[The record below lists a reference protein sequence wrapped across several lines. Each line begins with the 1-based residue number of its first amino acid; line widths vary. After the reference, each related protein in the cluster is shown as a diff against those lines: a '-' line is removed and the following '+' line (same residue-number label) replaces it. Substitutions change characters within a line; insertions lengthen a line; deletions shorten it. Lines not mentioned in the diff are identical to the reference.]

1 MKKSLM
7 YLFLVGFLPACN
19 FPLHGP
25 ITATPNIT
33 QAYETIQAEILT
45 MQPLQ
50 TGAALGTPF
59 PTSVTPNPATTVPTN
74 LSQTPRPSI
83 PAPTAVCD
91 RVQPGNP
98 IDVTIPD
105 DTVIPPG
112 ESFVKIWRLL
122 NAGNCSWTTG
132 YTLVWFSGEQLSTER
147 AYSLE
152 HSVSSGSSVDISIE
166 MTAPSI
172 PGTYQSNWKLQNSS
186 GQLFGIGPAGNL
198 PFWVR
203 IVVPSVVTP
212 TSTPTPTATSIPTI
226 LSSGTLQVSD
236 GNGVILAGITLGND
250 QNSDIKFS
258 NGQISSLN
266 STRFSSQLTSLPD
279 YNTCVNLLKTEAGIQ
294 INNET
299 KFKYYCFKDNSNH
312 NGWIQILGS
321 GGQNL
326 DLEILTWSN

>member
-1 MKKSLM
+1 MKNTLIYTFFAVLLTS
-7 YLFLVGFLPACN
+7 CN

-50 TGAALGTPF
+50 TGAALGTPY
-59 PTSVTPNPATTVPTN
+59 PTTVTPGTATVIPTRLSVTPI
-74 LSQTPRPSI
+74 PSL
-83 PAPTAVCD
+83 PAPTTVCD

-105 DTVIPPG
+105 DTSIPPG
-112 ESFVKIWRLL
+112 ESFVKTWRLY

-132 YTLVWFSGEQLSTER
+132 YSLVWFSGEQLSIER

-152 HSVSSGSSVDISIE
+152 HAVSSGSSVDLSIE
-166 MTAPSI
+166 MTAPNT
-172 PGTYQSNWKLQNSS
+172 PGTYQSNWKLQNNS

-203 IVVPSVVTP
+203 IVVPSIVTP
-212 TSTPTPTATSIPTI
+212 TITPTPSATPIPAVF
-226 LSSGTLQVSD
+226 SSGTIQIGD

-250 QNSDIKFS
+250 QTSDIKFS
-258 NGQISSLN
+258 NGQITSLN
-266 STRFSSQLTSLPD
+266 STRFSSPMASLPD
-279 YNTCVNLLKTEAGIQ
+279 YNNCINLTKTEINIQ
-294 INNET
+294 INNEN
-299 KFKYYCFKDNSNH
+299 KFQYYCFKDNSNRI
-312 NGWIQILGS
+312 GWIQILGS